1 MTARPTMRSGRRWI
15 ARALALC
22 VAVILTIALS
32 LGGYLASREATE
44 APSIIFG
51 EDETNA
57 DRVDVAAWVTRVDVE
72 SQTVAITVADVRPQG
87 SLARPD
93 GTFAEGARLET
104 NAVRNEPVDVAAGDS
119 LPNLE
124 QSFAMNG
131 AVTDFPFDRYTSYL
145 SFRMTGAD
153 GSDIPLAVTIW
164 STDAFFAITP
174 AYDPEQDDWLNID
187 LDVERSA
194 PTMVFGVFIMVL
206 MLGLSFAAALAAYW
220 VIRYRQGFHFG
231 AYGLMAALLF
241 AMVPLR
247 SAIPGNP
254 PIGSVID
261 FMAFFIAEAIISIS
275 LIASVVVGY
284 RHQMQI
290 DRGRRT

>member
-1 MTARPTMRSGRRWI
+1 MTANPTTRNGRRLI
-15 ARALALC
+15 ARGLALC
-22 VAVILTIALS
+22 VVVILTIALS

-44 APSIIFG
+44 QPSIIFG

-57 DRVDVAAWVTRVDVE
+57 DRVDIAAWVTRVDVE

-93 GTFAEGARLET
+93 GTFADGARLET

-124 QSFAMNG
+124 QSFVMNG

-145 SFRMTGAD
+145 SLRMTGAD
-153 GSDIPLAVTIW
+153 GTEIPLSVTIW
-164 STDAFFAITP
+164 STDAFFVISP
-174 AYDPEQDDWLNID
+174 DYDPEQDDWLNVD
-187 LDVERSA
+187 LDVKRSS
-194 PTMVFGVFIMVL
+194 PTMIFGVFIMVL
-206 MLGLSFAAALAAYW
+206 MLGLSFAAALAAYY
-220 VIRYRQGFHFG
+220 VIRHRQGFDFN
-231 AYGLMAALLF
+231 AYGVMAALLF

-247 SAIPGNP
+247 NAIPGDP

-275 LIASVVVGY
+275 LITSVVVGY

-290 DRGRRT
+290 DRTVR